1 MTDLNPT
8 PNDKLVIAG
17 VEGIGSVIAGVVAI
31 VFGLLY
37 DVVPLVWTG
46 VGLIVAG
53 GILALLSARRRRRRK
68 RQTPGSSGS
77 VPDED

>member
-8 PNDKLVIAG
+8 PNDKLVIGG

-31 VFGLLY
+31 VFGLLT
-37 DVVPLVWTG
+37 DAVPLAWAG

-53 GILALLSARRRRRRK
+53 GILALASAKRRPR
-68 RQTPGSSGS
+68 
-77 VPDED
+77 